1 MYNANLVIYDQYL
14 YNYNINYDNFL
25 RLILSSNGHPVKPT
39 NSPFHNYHESN
50 SNLHNE
56 SNLRLYLP
64 ISFMVAIP
72 IKFNKFSISIYP
84 HT

>member
-1 MYNANLVIYDQYL
+1 M
-14 YNYNINYDNFL
+14 YNYNINYDNFP

-39 NSPFHNYHESN
+39 NSPFHNNHESN

-64 ISFMVAIP
+64 ISFMFAIP
-72 IKFNKFSISIYP
+72 IKINMLLISIYLQA
-84 HT
+84 

>member
-1 MYNANLVIYDQYL
+1 M
-14 YNYNINYDNFL
+14 YNYNINYDNFP

-56 SNLRLYLP
+56 SNLRLYFP
-64 ISFMVAIP
+64 MSFMVAIP
-72 IKFNKFSISIYP
+72 IKMNMLLIYIYLQ
-84 HT
+84 T